1 MVEQSTMW
9 KVKFEE
15 ITSINN
21 EQEYQAMRSSSGS
34 NKLYDIE
41 PQLVGFTV
49 SSDIFLATATQLNT
63 YKGVP
68 REDGIRVGKYM
79 F

>member
-1 MVEQSTMW
+1 MW
-9 KVKFEE
+9 KVKFDE
-15 ITSINN
+15 IQSIKD

-34 NKLYDIE
+34 NKLYEIE

-49 SSDIFLATATQLNT
+49 SSDIFLATETKVNN

-68 REDGIRVGKYM
+68 REDGFKIGKYM

>member
-1 MVEQSTMW
+1 MW

-15 ITSINN
+15 IRSIND

-34 NKLYDIE
+34 SKLYDIE
-41 PQLVGFTV
+41 PQLVGFTL
-49 SSDIFLATATQLNT
+49 SSEIFLATETKLNN

-68 REDGIRVGKYM
+68 REDGFHIGKYK